1 MIGCD
6 DREIVIKLSV
16 LTEYDQYGGLR
27 SRVSLLLLVL
37 VNLLPLAGVLWFDW
51 DVAALLLLYWSEN
64 LVLGFYTL
72 LKMLTIAP
80 VRGLGMGLFFCIHY
94 GGFCAVHGL
103 LIATT
108 LLDENIDPM
117 PGDPW
122 PFFLVFPQML
132 INVVR
137 QVLMHTPPEWLIAFG
152 ALFVSHGVSY
162 VMNFLFGGEREESDL
177 GQLMG
182 APYGRIVVL
191 HIAVL
196 FGGMAVMALGQ
207 PIAMLVV
214 LVLLK
219 IGLDVSLHLREHRAL
234 AAREGLPENVSQ

>member
-1 MIGCD
+1 MIKPPF
-6 DREIVIKLSV
+6 RSENH
-16 LTEYDQYGGLR
+16 QYSGLR
-27 SRVSLLLLVL
+27 SRISLLLLVL
-37 VNLLPLAGVLWFDW
+37 VNLLPLAGVLWFGW

-94 GGFCAVHGL
+94 GGFCAVHGM
-103 LIATT
+103 LIATM

-117 PGDPW
+117 PGEPW
-122 PFFLVFPQML
+122 PLFLVFPQLL

-137 QVLMHTPPEWLIAFG
+137 QVLMHTPPEWLVAFA
-152 ALFVSHGVSY
+152 ALFISHGVSY
-162 VMNFLFGGEREESDL
+162 VLNFLLGGEREESDL

-191 HIAVL
+191 HITVL
-196 FGGMAVMALGQ
+196 LGGMAVMALGQ
-207 PIAMLVV
+207 PVAMLVV

-234 AAREGLPENVSQ
+234 AAREGPPENVAQ